1 MFIKVEETPNPDT
14 LKFIPERELDL
25 ENNVFLNRNDDIESY
40 PLAEEVFSIEG
51 VKSILLDNDF
61 ISITKNSKESWEFL
75 KTIITSK
82 IGSYLQ
88 DKKPIKIPEKKVANE
103 KKEYGETEK
112 KIRELLE
119 TRVKPVVA
127 GHGGDISFH
136 SYDEGTV
143 YLELKGSCSGCPS
156 STATLKMGI
165 ENMLKHFIPEI
176 KEVLEVTN

>member
-40 PLAEEVFSIEG
+40 PLAEELFSIEG

-88 DKKPIKIPEKKVANE
+88 DKKPIKIIEKK
-103 KKEYGETEK
+103 
-112 KIRELLE
+112 
-119 TRVKPVVA
+119 
-127 GHGGDISFH
+127 
-136 SYDEGTV
+136 
-143 YLELKGSCSGCPS
+143 SC
-156 STATLKMGI
+156 
-165 ENMLKHFIPEI
+165 
-176 KEVLEVTN
+176 